1 MISTNTVVTSTAVKI
16 VSKAIN
22 ATRQVHVYPSGND
35 CFIGGSDVTTA
46 NGFKIQNNTTI
57 TVVVPPNEEL
67 WAVVLSGTHN
77 VMTLTSFAEI
87 QA

>member
-1 MISTNTVVTSTAVKI
+1 MISLNTVVTSTAVKI

-22 ATRQVHVYPSGND
+22 ETRQVHVNPTGND
-35 CFIGGSDVTTA
+35 CFVGGSDVTTA

-67 WAVVLSGTHN
+67 WAVVSSGVHN
-77 VMTLTSFAEI
+77 VMTLTNFAEI

>member
-1 MISTNTVVTSTAVKI
+1 MISTNTSVTTTPVKI

-22 ATRQVHVYPSGND
+22 ETRQVHIYHSGND
-35 CFIGGSDVTTA
+35 CFVGGSDVTTA

-67 WAVVLSGTHN
+67 WAVVQSGTHN
-77 VMTLTSFAEI
+77 VMTLTNYAEI

>member
-1 MISTNTVVTSTAVKI
+1 MISTNTVVTTTAIKI

-22 ATRQVHVYPSGND
+22 ETREVHVYPSGND
-35 CFIGGSDVTTA
+35 CFVGGSDVTTA

-67 WAVVLSGTHN
+67 WAVVSSGTHN
-77 VMTLTSFAEI
+77 VMTLTNFAEI

>member
-1 MISTNTVVTSTAVKI
+1 MISINTSVTTTPVKI

-22 ATRQVHVYPSGND
+22 ETRQVHVYHSGND
-35 CFIGGSDVTTA
+35 CFLGGSDVTTA

-67 WAVVLSGTHN
+67 WAVVQSGTHN
-77 VMTLTSFAEI
+77 VMTLTNYAEI